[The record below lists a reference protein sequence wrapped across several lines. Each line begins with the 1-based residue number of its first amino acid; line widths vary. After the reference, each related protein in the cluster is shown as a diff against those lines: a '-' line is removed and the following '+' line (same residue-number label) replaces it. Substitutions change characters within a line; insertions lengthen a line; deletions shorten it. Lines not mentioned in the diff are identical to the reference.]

1 MFAELGLPHEY
12 RMTGI
17 KQKVQQ
23 EIQELSGYELII
35 EDMRILREF
44 EHENFIEYFCHELT
58 EIIQF
63 NEYQYD
69 ENIFQFHYN
78 MRYMAVKFE
87 QNKEEGKIRL
97 LEMKY
102 LQLGNQYNMFQRA
115 IELKL
120 PWFTEDFTDF

>member
-1 MFAELGLPHEY
+1 
-12 RMTGI
+12 
-17 KQKVQQ
+17 
-23 EIQELSGYELII
+23 
-35 EDMRILREF
+35 
-44 EHENFIEYFCHELT
+44 
-58 EIIQF
+58 
-63 NEYQYD
+63 
-69 ENIFQFHYN
+69 

-115 IELKL
+115 IGLKL